1 MSVNPQTQ
9 VGNKLYLGPAA
20 VITAYSDGS
29 AHLDI
34 GTLITGNGTETVNF
48 SGHGELP
55 INVNFNKAVLTLDS
69 ATSTIIQGHTEFTS
83 ETSTI
88 VRGSMEF
95 IGANVS
101 LDAGTSTIIQGY
113 TEFNS
118 GASIIIE
125 AGTETRI
132 NGDLFIGSATT
143 SFSGSE
149 VNFDAATS
157 ISIQGIT
164 EFTSEASTSI
174 YGYTNFKSG
183 ASTVIESGA
192 STSIY
197 GYTNFKSGASTVIE
211 SGASTSIYGPVV
223 FSGASAILTM
233 ESGTTTNISGT
244 FNHYGNVTVH
254 PSVTL
259 TLHKTP
265 ILGTDAV
272 NKSYVDSTASSV
284 ISTIE
289 GFSGPEFYQTIY
301 EISSIIAE
309 LSGTDASTIMTTNS
323 VLTSTINAL
332 AGDTFSLY
340 KAVDQLYVHFF
351 QNSLNTSSVSN
362 LYFTGESSSVF
373 VNTDLINFAALASNV
388 IVASSTTSSS
398 SSTTDDEDQVPNIGP
413 PMINS

>member
-1 MSVNPQTQ
+1 MSPNPPTQ

-34 GTLITGNGTETVNF
+34 GTLVTGNGTETVNF

-69 ATSTIIQGHTEFTS
+69 ATSTIIHGHTEFTS

-88 VRGSMEF
+88 VHGSMDF

-149 VNFDAATS
+149 VNFDAETS
-157 ISIQGIT
+157 ISIQGLT
-164 EFTSEASTSI
+164 EFTSDASTFI

-192 STSIY
+192 STSIS
-197 GYTNFKSGASTVIE
+197 GYTEFTSGALTVID
-211 SGASTSIYGPVV
+211 SGADTSIYGPVV

-244 FNHYGNVTVH
+244 FHHYGNVTVH
-254 PSVTL
+254 SSGTL
-259 TLHKTP
+259 TLHTTP
-265 ILGTDAV
+265 TSGTDAV

-289 GFSGPEFYQTIY
+289 GFGESGFFQTIS
-301 EISSIIAE
+301 EISTIISE
-309 LSGTDASTIMTTNS
+309 LSGTDASTILTTNS
-323 VLTSTINAL
+323 TLSSTINAL

-340 KAVDQLYVHFF
+340 KAVDQLYLHFF

-362 LYFTGESSSVF
+362 LYFTGESSSSF
-373 VNTDLINFAALASNV
+373 LNADLINFAALASNV
-388 IVASSTTSSS
+388 IVASSATVSADSVT
-398 SSTTDDEDQVPNIGP
+398 Q
-413 PMINS
+413 